1 VTLLVTVAVLAVGV
15 VVVRGRN
22 KQVTSLSASFHFDE
36 RTYLLEEAK
45 RSPEALN
52 MRATL
57 HRPLSFSSGAPR
69 QEKVS

>member
-45 RSPEALN
+45 RSPALN

-57 HRPLSFSSGAPR
+57 HRPLSFSSGAPI